1 MLSQCKDAKDNPAAL
16 FANCVWSERTLRGL
30 EYRPGP
36 PRIFPPVHIHPSA
49 PGTRAGRHIAMSP
62 ECHNDI
68 PNDLI
73 DCCLFQNLRGRRY
86 VRFGA
91 SCGQRGERFQEWD
104 MECGMDYVPCREMDL
119 HWPASVSERDLCS
132 RYSASCMAGR
142 GGGPGSKARPDR
154 LASIE
159 GGLTDGRLRRIWA
172 SALHVGDGCVLN
184 SIPSRSL
191 GTKSPQME
199 TLRAPPSRGRMGAGN
214 RVCIEMV

>member
-1 MLSQCKDAKDNPAAL
+1 MRCSRCGESEGRWLWSCECGCWWLRWLKQLPDITPSKVHSHQTRMKGYAQINYMLSQCKDAKDNPAAL

-49 PGTRAGRHIAMSP
+49 PGARAGRHIAMSP

-73 DCCLFQNLRGRRY
+73 DCCLFQNLFQNLRGRRY

-119 HWPASVSERDLCS
+119 HWPTSV
-132 RYSASCMAGR
+132 
-142 GGGPGSKARPDR
+142 
-154 LASIE
+154 
-159 GGLTDGRLRRIWA
+159 
-172 SALHVGDGCVLN
+172 
-184 SIPSRSL
+184 
-191 GTKSPQME
+191 
-199 TLRAPPSRGRMGAGN
+199 
-214 RVCIEMV
+214 